1 MRRKILITILIAAG
15 YLYCLYFVLFKPAIE
30 LSSDFLFASISI
42 SSLFILPAILSRII
56 TKKSYLGVGYLL
68 STLIYPLTYFLI
80 YLLSKWLS
88 LDSQMLYRAVAYT
101 FLSFT
106 MISLVFLLFKKNIK
120 NYVSIKRSIV
130 IYAGVIGILIGI
142 YFFLGIKTNA
152 LLGTDF
158 LQHNAVSIEMADVRL
173 CLTPNQ
179 CSNLFQ
185 KLGYT
190 TYFHSIQVFTTIGFD
205 IEAGLASTIFNF
217 TFIATCA
224 LLIANIL
231 SRYFKN
237 KTLIVLG
244 TLITLFVFEI
254 GAYSFAFTLP
264 QTFSLLLF
272 LNIIAQRKLK
282 LNLLLFSIPV
292 LLLTHFILGPV
303 FAGFAIIYY
312 LITNKLKRN
321 PDILKVIAMASM
333 LGAIIAFL
341 ANFRGFS
348 IEKFFQLSDIQI
360 LGTFSNYY
368 FPDNI
373 AFLFRQYGFLLIIFI
388 ISAIYIFIKKKVH
401 PFACYSIVYAFLCLT
416 FFFLA
421 PTYANKFLIG
431 SSFFMTFPIIYMI
444 NSLRFK
450 KWITSILLFLILC
463 SSIPFY
469 LSNIKSYA
477 TFYTQNT
484 GEISGIVG
492 EDTSLIQYLSNNE
505 NLKCQI
511 VSDPYTQLM
520 IRGNTRFET
529 AGAQYQSLDTRN
541 ALVKFTTEPND
552 ETYENLILQHDVG
565 NRFCLILTSRIESTT
580 RYTNINYAPWLNNL
594 YDYEI
599 DNNYGVQN
607 QPFTDF
613 MLKRGFQVIYSD
625 FNNILFA
632 IE

>member
-15 YLYCLYFVLFKPAIE
+15 YLYCLYFVLFKPTIE
-30 LSSDFLFASISI
+30 LSNDFLFASISI
-42 SSLFILPAILSRII
+42 SSLFILPAILSKLI
-56 TKKSYLGVGYLL
+56 TKKSYFGVGYLL
-68 STLIYPLTYFLI
+68 STLIYPLTYFII
-80 YLLSKWLS
+80 YLLSKWFS

-106 MISLVFLLFKKNIK
+106 MISLVFLLFKKDIK

-130 IYAGVIGILIGI
+130 IYAGVIALLVGI
-142 YFFLGIKTNA
+142 YFILGMKTNA

-158 LQHNAVSIEMADVRL
+158 LQHNAVAIEMADGKL

-190 TYFHSIQVFTTIGFD
+190 TYFHSMQVFTTIGFD

-231 SRYFKN
+231 SRYFKS
-237 KTLIVLG
+237 KALIILG
-244 TLITLFVFEI
+244 TIITILVFEV

-264 QTFSLLLF
+264 QTFTLLLF
-272 LNIIAQRKLK
+272 LNILAQRSLK
-282 LNLLLFSIPV
+282 LNLLLFSIPI
-292 LLLTHFILGPV
+292 LLATHFILGPV
-303 FAGFAIIYY
+303 LAGFSFIYY
-312 LITNKLKRN
+312 LIVNKLKKN
-321 PDILKVIAMASM
+321 PDILKVIAMTSM
-333 LGAIIAFL
+333 LGAIVAFL

-360 LGTFSNYY
+360 LGGFSNYY
-368 FPDNI
+368 FPGNI
-373 AFLFRQYGFLLIIFI
+373 NFLFRQYGFLLILFI
-388 ISAIYIFIKKKVH
+388 ISTIYIFIKKKVH
-401 PFACYSIVYAFLCLT
+401 SFAIYSVVYVSLCFV

-431 SSFFMTFPIIYMI
+431 SSFFMTFSILYMI
-444 NSLRFK
+444 KSLRLK
-450 KWITSILLFLILC
+450 KWIIAVILLLMLC
-463 SSIPFY
+463 SSVPFY
-469 LSNIKSYA
+469 LSNIKTYT

-484 GEISGIVG
+484 GVISGIVG
-492 EDTSLIQYLSNNE
+492 EDTSLIRYLSSNE
-505 NLKCQI
+505 DLKCQI

-541 ALVKFTTEPND
+541 VIVKFTAEPNN
-552 ETYENLILQHDVG
+552 ETYENLILQYDVN
-565 NRFCLILTSRIESTT
+565 NRFCFLLTSRIESVT
-580 RYTNINYAPWLNNL
+580 RYTNIDYVPWLNNL

-599 DNNYGVQN
+599 DNNYGINN

-613 MLKRGFQVIYSD
+613 MLQKGFKIIYSD
-625 FNNILFA
+625 FNNVLFA